1 MSRPKQRRVR
11 SVLVGMG
18 ETAGYCSQL
27 VEGFRAIG
35 VRADHLDLGPD
46 RYRYAARRSRV
57 AVRLVRR
64 LARLRSVGP
73 QPRAVW
79 TALHRLG
86 LAFLFLE
93 AVVRYDAFVLRAG
106 DSFFALRDL
115 PLLRRLGKRVVVVFF
130 GTDSRPSYM
139 SGAVVARGIVGAEAA
154 RVTATKRA
162 QVERIERS
170 ASEIVCHV
178 MTAQLHSRPAVAFL
192 AIGIP
197 RRLPP
202 AASAA
207 RPGDRR
213 AIRVLH
219 APSDPTGKGTAAIRE
234 AVALVRARGID
245 LELTVVMGRPNR
257 EVLEAISACDFVV
270 DQVYSDTPMAAL
282 AAEAAAHGR
291 AALVAGYGW
300 SELLRLT
307 PGEILPPTYLAH
319 PDELANALAR
329 LATDHAHRLETGAQ
343 ARMFVEQ
350 HWAPASV
357 AERMLAVIEGRAPED
372 WRFDPRDAVHPYGAG
387 ISLDALRRSAR
398 SVIDASGVA
407 GLGVA
412 DKPELERR
420 LVAIAA
426 ETAATGATG

>member
-1 MSRPKQRRVR
+1 MSRPRQRRAPA
-11 SVLVGMG
+11 VLVGMG

-27 VEGFRAIG
+27 VEGFREIG
-35 VRADHLDLGPD
+35 IRADHLDLGPD
-46 RYRYAARRSRV
+46 RHGYARRRPRL

-64 LARLRSVGP
+64 LARLRSAGP
-73 QPRAVW
+73 GPRAVW

-86 LAFLFLE
+86 MAYLFLE
-93 AVVRYDAFVLRAG
+93 SVVRYDAFVLRAG

-154 RVTATKRA
+154 RVTAIKRA

-170 ASEIVCHV
+170 ATEIVCHV

-207 RPGDRR
+207 GPGDRR

-219 APSDPTGKGTAAIRE
+219 APSDPSGKGTAAISE
-234 AVALVRARGID
+234 AVALVRGRGID
-245 LELTVVMGRPNR
+245 LELTVAMGRPNR
-257 EVLEAISACDFVV
+257 EVLEAIWSCDFVV

-282 AAEAAAHGR
+282 AAEAAARGR

-307 PGEILPPTYLAH
+307 PGEILPPTCLAH
-319 PDELANALAR
+319 PDELADALAR
-329 LATDHAHRLETGAQ
+329 LATDHAYRLEIGAR
-343 ARMFVEQ
+343 ARAFLEQ
-350 HWAPASV
+350 RWAPASV
-357 AERMLAVIEGRAPED
+357 AERMLAVIQGRIPED
-372 WRFDPRDAVHPYGAG
+372 WRFDPRDPVYPYGAG
-387 ISLDALRRSAR
+387 ISLDALRRSVR
-398 SVIDASGVA
+398 SVIEARGIA
-407 GLGVA
+407 GLRVA

-420 LVAIAA
+420 LVSIAA
-426 ETAATGATG
+426 ETAGTGATR